1 MDMTRETLEQNPAI
15 ILEAVHAYAIN
26 DLEVDNE
33 IKELINNNLDL
44 IKRIKPEEAYNLFS
58 NIMTT
63 NHPER
68 YIREFKEVFFN
79 FIPGLKETYGFK
91 QNNPWHIYDV
101 FEHTMHVIENTED
114 NRALRIAALFHD
126 LGKPSVYFEE
136 TKVVDGE
143 EKTMGRFFG
152 HVKRSKEYFNAFA
165 KALNVPE
172 TERVL
177 IERLIVMHDYQLST
191 KPNKIKQYIEELGV
205 ENIPLLFA
213 LKRADNLAQNPEKT
227 APVLEELAKQEAA
240 FMEYISK
247 LTKTVEP
254 NPVRK
259 NR

>member
-1 MDMTRETLEQNPAI
+1 MTRENLEKDPSI
-15 ILEAVHAYAIN
+15 ILTAVHAYAVN
-26 DLEVDNE
+26 DLDVDDE

-44 IKRIKPEEAYNLFS
+44 IKNIKPEVAYEIFS
-58 NIMTT
+58 SIMET

-68 YIREFKEVFFN
+68 YIREFKEVFFA

-101 FEHTMHVIENTED
+101 FEHTMHVIENTKD
-114 NRALRIAALFHD
+114 NKALRIAALFHD

-143 EKTMGRFFG
+143 EKTIGRFFG
-152 HVKRSKEYFNAFA
+152 HAKRSKEYFNAFA

-191 KPNKIKQYIEELGV
+191 KPNKIKQYIEELGP
-205 ENIPLLFA
+205 ENVPLLFA

-227 APVLEELAKQEAA
+227 EQVLKLLDEQEAI
-240 FMEYISK
+240 FMDYISK
-247 LTKTVEP
+247 NYNNQPEET
-254 NPVRK
+254 PVKRHK
-259 NR
+259 